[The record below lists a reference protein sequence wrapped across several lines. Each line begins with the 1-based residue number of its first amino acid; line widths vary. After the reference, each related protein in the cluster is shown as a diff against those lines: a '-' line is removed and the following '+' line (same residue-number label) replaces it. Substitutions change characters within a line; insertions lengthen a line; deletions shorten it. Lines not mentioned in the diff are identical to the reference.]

1 MASGFFL
8 VLEGVEGAGKTTQAR
23 LIGEW
28 LDQLGIP
35 HRLAREPGG
44 TAIGESIRG
53 LLLDR
58 RDDRVDA
65 ETELLLMLAA
75 RAAYVKEVVGPVLE
89 KGWVMVSDRFELSS
103 FAYQA
108 VGRGLG
114 LERVRA
120 LNAFATGGL
129 KPDLTLVFDLPV
141 TIGRARQLAAGKVED
156 RIEGAGT
163 AFLESV
169 GAAYRS
175 LAGADDTVRL
185 VDASG
190 AETEVHQAVK
200 DLLRSLFPEPFASGR
215 G

>member
-1 MASGFFL
+1 MARGFFL

-28 LDQLGIP
+28 LDQLEIP

-44 TAIGESIRG
+44 TALGESIRE
-53 LLLDR
+53 LLLEKR
-58 RDDRVDA
+58 GARIYA

-75 RAAYVKEVVGPVLE
+75 RAAYVKEVVGPVLA

-103 FAYQA
+103 FAYQG

-114 LERVRA
+114 LEQVRA
-120 LNAFATGGL
+120 LNACATGGL

-141 TIGRARQLAAGKVED
+141 MTGRARQIAAGKAED
-156 RIEGAGT
+156 RIEGAGA
-163 AFLESV
+163 AFLELV

-175 LAGADDTVRL
+175 FAGADDAVRL
-185 VDASG
+185 IDATG
-190 AETEVHQAVK
+190 TETEVHRAAR
-200 DLLRSLFPEPFASGR
+200 DLLRSLFPEPFGSGR